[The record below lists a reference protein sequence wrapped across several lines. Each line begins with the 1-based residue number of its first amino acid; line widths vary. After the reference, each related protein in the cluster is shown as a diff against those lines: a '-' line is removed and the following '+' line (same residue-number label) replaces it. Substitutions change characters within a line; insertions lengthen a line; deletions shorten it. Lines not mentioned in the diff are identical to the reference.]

1 MEIDIYKQ
9 LDGERCNNL
18 RSLQMS
24 INLLFLKKKKK
35 KMNDGHGQK
44 LNLQLPNSARNTRS
58 PKLFF
63 LFSIKRFVSVT
74 FVGITI
80 KKKERERE
88 KCENW
93 AYYKRGESGF

>member
-1 MEIDIYKQ
+1 
-9 LDGERCNNL
+9 
-18 RSLQMS
+18 
-24 INLLFLKKKKK
+24 
-35 KMNDGHGQK
+35 MNDGHGQK

-80 KKKERERE
+80 KKKRERE
-88 KCENW
+88 KSVKTGLIIKGANL
-93 AYYKRGESGF
+93 AFNSFFDKLIQP